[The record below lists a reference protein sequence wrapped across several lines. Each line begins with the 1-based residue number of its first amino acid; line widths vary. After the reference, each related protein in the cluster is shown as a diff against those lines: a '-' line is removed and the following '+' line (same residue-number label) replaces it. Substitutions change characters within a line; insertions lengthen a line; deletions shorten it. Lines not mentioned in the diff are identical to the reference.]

1 MGTAAADHQVR
12 GSRVASAAHIAERL
26 AAFEAEVAMGKR
38 DTRTLGAIPAELA
51 RAASL
56 FFPEEPFG
64 PVKPW

>member
-1 MGTAAADHQVR
+1 
-12 GSRVASAAHIAERL
+12 
-26 AAFEAEVAMGKR
+26 MGKR